1 MIAKKYLI
9 RTETI
14 VHKLVV
20 NAVDGTA
27 VGLVETVYYAPLV
40 TGGRV
45 LHRSSMS
52 CICHDIYRRQVLW
65 MDSNNMDELLPKYN
79 TAKSLSRRLR
89 TEINKLVA
97 EGKVNGESISGNA
110 DRQPTARTQESD
122 RPATH

>member
-20 NAVDGTA
+20 NAVEGTA
-27 VGLVETVYYAPLV
+27 VGLVETVYYAPIV
-40 TGGRV
+40 AGGRV

-97 EGKVNGESISGNA
+97 EGKINGESIIRDA
-110 DRQPTARTQESD
+110 DRKSFA
-122 RPATH
+122 